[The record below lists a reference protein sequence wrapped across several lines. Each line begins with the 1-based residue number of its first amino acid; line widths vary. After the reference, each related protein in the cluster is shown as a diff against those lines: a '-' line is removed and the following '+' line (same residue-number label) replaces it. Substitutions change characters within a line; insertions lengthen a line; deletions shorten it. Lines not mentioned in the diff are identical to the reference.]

1 MKKMTGSEIRTSF
14 LNYFAEKGHTIVS
27 SSSLVP
33 HDDPTLLFA
42 NAGMNQFKDIFL
54 GKETRTY
61 SRATSCQKVVRAG
74 GKHNDLENVGRTAR
88 HHTFFEMLGNF
99 SFGDYFKKDAIN
111 YAWEFLTKV
120 LELPI
125 DKLFVTV
132 YKDDD
137 EAFNIWKEVTGFPD
151 EKIRRKGEKD
161 NFWQMG
167 DTGPC
172 GPCSEIFIDQGE
184 GVGCCTPEC
193 NPDCDCDRHLE
204 LWNLVFMQYDRDEK
218 GVLHPL
224 PKPSI
229 DTGMGLERI
238 AAILQGEHTNYNT
251 DLIKPIIDFT
261 AKLAG
266 IEYGANENSDVSLRV
281 IADHSRSTTFLIG
294 DGVLPSNEKRGYT
307 LRKIMRRAMRHGKM
321 LGLDNEFFYKV
332 CGFVVDF
339 MKGHYL
345 ELADKKAFITKTVET
360 EEKSFGKT
368 LDTGMKIIEDELL
381 PKYDK
386 TKVIA
391 GEDIFKLYDTYGF
404 PIDLLEDIVVDAG
417 YSLDMVGFEK
427 HMEEQQAR
435 AKASNLGI
443 QSSKTADVLK
453 ELSGTLVTEFCG
465 YLNLECNS
473 KIIAI
478 VNGDKKVD
486 SANSGDT
493 VDIILDKTV
502 SYAEGG
508 GQTGDKGFLKINN
521 DSLFEIENT
530 IKLNDMTIHR
540 GKVVNGKFSVN
551 DNVTVEVDKARRK
564 YSQNNHTA
572 THLLHKALQKIIGP
586 HARQA
591 GSLVSDEKL
600 RFDFTHSQSLTS
612 EEIKLIE
619 REVNQAI
626 AEDFVVS
633 KKIESIQ
640 DAMNEGATALFGEK
654 YGDEVRVVS
663 ISEYSKELCGGC
675 HVERTGEIGIFK
687 ILSESSVAS
696 GVRRI
701 EAVTSKG
708 AYLYL
713 TEMENTVKD
722 LSATLKCNVNDVSQR
737 VHELIKQNKS
747 LEKELKN
754 ATSGISGKS
763 ADSIFDNMK
772 EVNGIKVIKVLLDKS
787 NINSM
792 RELVDL
798 AKSKFKDCI
807 IAVAAKTDVDKGSII
822 CGVSKTCT
830 DKYKAGSLV
839 KEMAATVG
847 GSGGGK
853 DDMAQ
858 AGTKNVE
865 KLQVALDKLDEL
877 IG

>member
-1 MKKMTGSEIRTSF
+1 MKKMTGSEIRTAF
-14 LNYFAEKGHTIVS
+14 LNYFAERGHTIVS

-61 SRATSCQKVVRAG
+61 NRATSCQKVVRAG

-99 SFGDYFKKDAIN
+99 SFGNYFKKDAIN
-111 YAWEFLTKV
+111 FAWEFLTKV
-120 LELPI
+120 LELPV
-125 DKLFVTV
+125 DRLFVTV

-184 GVGCCTPEC
+184 GIGCCTPEC

-218 GVLHPL
+218 GELHPL

-238 AAILQGEHTNYNT
+238 AAVLQGQTTNYNT
-251 DLIKPIIDFT
+251 DLIKPIIDYT

-266 IEYGANENSDVSLRV
+266 CEYGSDENIDISLRV

-321 LGLDNEFFYKV
+321 LGLENEFFYDV

-339 MKGHYL
+339 MKGHYI

-368 LDTGMKIIEDELL
+368 LDTGMKIIEEELF
-381 PKYDK
+381 PKYSN
-386 TKVIA
+386 TKIID
-391 GEDIFKLYDTYGF
+391 GSDIFKLYDTYGF
-404 PIDLLEDIVVDAG
+404 PVDLLEDIVSDAN

-443 QSSKTADVLK
+443 QSSNTADVLK
-453 ELSGTLVTEFCG
+453 ELSGTLVTTFDG
-465 YLNLECNS
+465 YNNLECNS
-473 KIIAI
+473 NIIAI

-486 SANSGDT
+486 SVKEGDSC
-493 VDIILDKTV
+493 DIILDKTV

-508 GQTGDKGFLKINN
+508 GQAGDKGVVKLDN
-521 DSLFEIENT
+521 SLFEIDNT
-530 IKLNDMTIHR
+530 IKISDMIIHR
-540 GKVVNGKFSVN
+540 GKVIKGTF
-551 DNVTVEVDKARRK
+551 NVENNVIVQVDKLRRK

-572 THLLHKALQKIIGP
+572 THLLHKALQKIVGP

-591 GSLVSDEKL
+591 GSLVNDEKL
-600 RFDFTHSQSLTS
+600 RFDFTHSQGLSS
-612 EEIKLIE
+612 EELKQIE
-619 REVNQAI
+619 KEVNQAI
-626 AEDFVVS
+626 AEDYIVT
-633 KKIESIQ
+633 KQIKSIQ
-640 DAMNEGATALFGEK
+640 DAMNDGATALFGEK
-654 YGDEVRVVS
+654 YGDNVRVVS
-663 ISEYSKELCGGC
+663 ISDYSKELCGGC

-687 ILSESSVAS
+687 IISESSVAS

-708 AYLYL
+708 AYIYL
-713 TEMENTVKD
+713 TNMENTVKD
-722 LSATLKCNVNDVSQR
+722 LAVSLKCNINDVNHR
-737 VHELIKQNKS
+737 VQELIKVNKN

-754 ATSGISGKS
+754 ATSGLSGKS
-763 ADSIFDNMK
+763 GDALFDNSK
-772 EVNGIKVIKVLLDKS
+772 DVNGIKVIKVLLDKS
-787 NINSM
+787 NVNSM
-792 RELVDL
+792 REIVDL
-798 AKSKFKDCI
+798 AKNKFANCI
-807 IAVAAKTDVDKGSII
+807 IFVAAKTDEDKGTII
-822 CGVSKTCT
+822 CGVSKSCT
-830 DKYKAGSLV
+830 DKYKAGALV
-839 KEMAATVG
+839 KEVIAVAG

-858 AGTKNVE
+858 AGTKNID
-865 KLQVALDKLDEL
+865 KLQDALNKVDEL
-877 IG
+877 IK